1 MGTAK
6 SSYYYKSCLQI
17 CLALPCIAADCHP
30 RPFLRMVLDSCADFM
45 KSLANYT
52 PNALPAAEL
61 RPQDRWHLRA
71 PGGGVLPGQGR
82 DPPGAQAFAPKADEA
97 QARQRG
103 RCTPSA
109 SAAGSRGGQT
119 RGEQKVR
126 KYRQACRLDSV
137 AIQNRTPPIA
147 RGLVG
152 HLPCRLFQG
161 FICHAVSSNAAIS
174 VAATEGY
181 GASLC

>member
-1 MGTAK
+1 MGKAK

-30 RPFLRMVLDSCADFM
+30 RPFLRMVIDSCADFM

-109 SAAGSRGGQT
+109 SATGSRGSLWPLPISLRPLLLHVLRMTPKCHWIRVCIHVSEKLG
-119 RGEQKVR
+119 
-126 KYRQACRLDSV
+126 ASNLW
-137 AIQNRTPPIA
+137 ARTPRA
-147 RGLVG
+147 ASRS
-152 HLPCRLFQG
+152 R
-161 FICHAVSSNAAIS
+161 SSA
-174 VAATEGY
+174 
-181 GASLC
+181 

>member
-1 MGTAK
+1 MGKAK

-61 RPQDRWHLRA
+61 RPQDRWPLRA

-109 SAAGSRGGQT
+109 SATGSRGS
-119 RGEQKVR
+119 
-126 KYRQACRLDSV
+126 LW
-137 AIQNRTPPIA
+137 PLPISL
-147 RGLVG
+147 RPLL
-152 HLPCRLFQG
+152 LPCAEDDSEMPLDTRLHSRIRKARSLEPLG
-161 FICHAVSSNAAIS
+161 THSSRSFAIALFS
-174 VAATEGY
+174 VKTCLDKACSAQFV
-181 GASLC
+181 

>member
-1 MGTAK
+1 MGKAK

-137 AIQNRTPPIA
+137 AIQNQTPPA
-147 RGLVG
+147 RGIG
-152 HLPCRLFQG
+152 YPNHLPRWLFQG
-161 FICHAVSSNAAIS
+161 FICHAVSNAATS
-174 VAATEGY
+174 ATEEH